1 MNIIIILKILN
12 LLIYG
17 RKREKKTII
26 RYKNKLKMQKKKKNK
41 KQKTKN
47 KKLISFK
54 NIDFTLL
61 IKVIEPTYIRCRG
74 M

>member
-1 MNIIIILKILN
+1 
-12 LLIYG
+12 
-17 RKREKKTII
+17 
-26 RYKNKLKMQKKKKNK
+26 MQKKKKNK